1 MASIE
6 FFQESD
12 VRAIAAMV
20 IVRQISVQN
29 RKRRGNGDP
38 SRKWVASSRMSRPR
52 LVGVKTQWLRLVLKH
67 RKEPYDHPGVVL
79 D

>member
-1 MASIE
+1 MMTHKSERYAGWLSIE

-12 VRAIAAMV
+12 ARAIAAMV

-38 SRKWVASSRMSRPR
+38 RRKWAA
-52 LVGVKTQWLRLVLKH
+52 W
-67 RKEPYDHPGVVL
+67 
-79 D
+79 